1 MMPYPMAEAEQKMGV
16 GYGHP
21 HAAYTAVPPSYLA
34 APATGYVG
42 YAGDV
47 SRTWRAGQQL
57 SLLAFFFLLFFKA
70 RFPFCLLSLLFVCV
84 RVRARA
90 CVCYLC
96 VCVRVSVCVCVR
108 V

>member
-34 APATGYVG
+34 APGTGYVG

-47 SRTWRAGQQL
+47 SRTWRAGQQV
-57 SLLAFFFLLFFKA
+57 SLLVVFVVLF
-70 RFPFCLLSLLFVCV
+70 
-84 RVRARA
+84 
-90 CVCYLC
+90 
-96 VCVRVSVCVCVR
+96 
-108 V
+108 